1 MMDTVIAIDG
11 RPADPAMARALE
23 QIAAIGPDF
32 RARKDRINTD
42 PRIIRLRRMSSELWE
57 EPPHGMDGAE
67 HIFRRMAEGR
77 IARQRRMGSL
87 LRARVAQ
94 LDDYQSMVRHWLR
107 DAAAAHRQEHEF
119 VCAVQPDATLEGLR
133 RDRVEELA

>member
-1 MMDTVIAIDG
+1 MHPAPSPIDIG
-11 RPADPAMARALE
+11 IERINAMFDERDAR
-23 QIAAIGPDF
+23 
-32 RARKDRINTD
+32 RDRINTD
-42 PRIIRLRRMSSELWE
+42 PRIIRLRRMSAALWE

-67 HIFRRMAEGR
+67 HMFRRMAEGR
-77 IARQRRMGSL
+77 IARQHRVGSL

-94 LDDYQSMVRHWLR
+94 LDDYQSMVRLWLR

-119 VCAVQPDATLEGLR
+119 VCTAKLDATLEGLR